1 MHPTPLKR
9 ASHESC
15 VGARVMRGV
24 SRFLNKNSN
33 RGLFEIES
41 KDAPRYNKLARA

>member
-1 MHPTPLKR
+1 VVAVSPHVN
-9 ASHESC
+9 SI
-15 VGARVMRGV
+15 V